1 MKSMLVLIGG
11 GPRDRVVFQTA
22 LAAARPLSA
31 HLDCLHIHNTLTQAA
46 RDIAVEARRHELRK
60 ALSKLQTTSEIL
72 SRASRAAADNIRE
85 LCARSMI
92 EFRDSRPEANRPPD
106 ATAVVTASFREEADM
121 ATKSLI
127 VQARNSDLVVMGRAQ
142 QKQGLP
148 KDTLERLILR
158 CGRPMLLAGAV
169 APEQFG
175 TIMVCWK
182 KSDHSARAVA
192 AAMPLLSQTKRVVFT
207 TVAKPDAEGIEALNK
222 LAQPFQR
229 DNVQTDVKVISPNGR
244 KIPDVLSAA
253 AEECAADL
261 VVMGAYGRA
270 RALEF
275 LFGSCTESL
284 MDRSDKA
291 ILLLH

>member
-11 GPRDRVVFQTA
+11 GQRDRVVFHTA

-31 HLDCLHIHNTLTQAA
+31 HLDCLHIHVTPGQAA
-46 RDIAVEARRHELRK
+46 RDSAVEFVSGP
-60 ALSKLQTTSEIL
+60 ALQDALIKLQTKSETF
-72 SRASRAAADNIRE
+72 SRAAADNVRE

-92 EFRDSRPEANRPPD
+92 ELCDRPAETSRPSD
-106 ATAVVTASFREEADM
+106 ATGVTASFREETDNALER
-121 ATKSLI
+121 LI
-127 VQARNSDLVVMGRAQ
+127 FHARQSDLVVMGRARQ
-142 QKQGLP
+142 TQGLP

-158 CGRPMLLAGAV
+158 CGRPMLLAGIN
-169 APEQFG
+169 APERLD

-192 AAMPLLSQTKRVVFT
+192 AATPLLSQAKRVVLT
-207 TVAKPDAEGIEALNK
+207 TVAEADAEGLGALNSF
-222 LAQPFQR
+222 AQQCAR
-229 DNVQTDVKVISPNGR
+229 DSVQTDVKVIPPTGR

-253 AEECAADL
+253 ADECAADL
-261 VVMGAYGRA
+261 VVMGAYGRG

-284 MDRSDKA
+284 MRHSDKP

>member
-11 GPRDRVVFQTA
+11 GQRDPVVFQTA

-31 HLDCLHIHNTLTQAA
+31 HLDCLHIHVTPGQAA
-46 RDIAVEARRHELRK
+46 RGSAVEFASGPALRD
-60 ALSKLQTTSEIL
+60 ALIELQTKSETF
-72 SRASRAAADNIRE
+72 SRAAADNIRE

-92 EFRDSRPEANRPPD
+92 ELCDRGAEANRPSD
-106 ATAVVTASFREEADM
+106 ATGVTASFREETDNALERL
-121 ATKSLI
+121 TFH
-127 VQARNSDLVVMGRAQ
+127 ARRNALVVMGRAKQ
-142 QKQGLP
+142 TQGLP

-158 CGRPMLLAGAV
+158 CGRPMLLAGAD
-169 APEQFG
+169 APEQLD

-182 KSDHSARAVA
+182 RSDHSVRAVA
-192 AAMPLLSQTKRVVFT
+192 AATPLLSRAKRVVFT
-207 TVAKPDAEGIEALNK
+207 TVAEPDAEGIKALNK
-222 LAQPFQR
+222 LAEQFAR
-229 DNVQTDVKVISPNGR
+229 DDVQTDVKIIPPNGR

-284 MDRSDKA
+284 MDHSDKP

>member
-11 GPRDRVVFQTA
+11 GQRDQVVFQTA

-31 HLDCLHIHNTLTQAA
+31 HLDCLHIHVTMGEAA
-46 RDIAVEARRHELRK
+46 RDIAVATSGLALRD
-60 ALSKLQTTSEIL
+60 ALDRLRTKSEIL
-72 SRASRAAADNIRE
+72 SRASKAAADNIRE

-92 EFRDSRPEANRPPD
+92 ELRDGRPDVNPPSD
-106 ATAVVTASFREEADM
+106 ATGVTASFREETDNALERL
-121 ATKSLI
+121 T
-127 VQARNSDLVVMGRAQ
+127 VNARHSDLVVMGRARQ
-142 QKQGLP
+142 TQGLP
-148 KDTLERLILR
+148 KDTLEHLILR
-158 CGRPMLLAGAV
+158 CGRPMLLAGAD
-169 APEQFG
+169 APGQLD

-192 AAMPLLSQTKRVVFT
+192 AATPLLARAKRVVFT
-207 TVAKPDAEGIEALNK
+207 TVAEPDAEGIEALNK
-222 LAQPFQR
+222 LARQCVG
-229 DNVQTDVKVISPNGR
+229 DNVQTDMKIIPPKGR

-284 MDRSDKA
+284 MDQSDKP